1 MSARPI
7 PLIDLKAQYA
17 GIREEIQAAIQ
28 RVVEAQAF
36 VMGPEVEAFESE
48 FPAYCHSR
56 FAVGC
61 GSGTDALS
69 LALMA
74 LDLRPGDE
82 VICPAYSFI
91 ATASCLVRL
100 GVKPIFADIDPVSH
114 NLCPASARRAAES
127 STRLKALLPV
137 DLFGQLCDTE
147 ALAEL
152 AADFDIPVIEDAAQA
167 IGAEDSQGRRAGAL
181 AALACF
187 SLYPSKNLGAYGD
200 AGVIITSHEHLA
212 ERLRSLRSH
221 GASGSRYV
229 HEEIGVNSR
238 LDGIQAA
245 ILRVKLRHLDSW
257 TKGRRE
263 NGAFYDQAFAAAGA
277 GVAGSGIED
286 AALPLLTPRAQP
298 GARHVY
304 HHYVIRV
311 RAAQRDGLRA
321 HLAKEGI
328 SSEIYYPLGLH
339 QQPCF
344 ADLGYRD
351 GAFPETEAAARETLT
366 LPVYPELSRSDL
378 ARIVDACAQF
388 LSPS

>member
-17 GIREEIQAAIQ
+17 GIRDEIEAAIH
-28 RVVEAQAF
+28 RVVETQTF
-36 VMGPEVEAFESE
+36 VMGPEVEAFETE
-48 FPAYCHSR
+48 FPAYCQSR

-74 LDLRPGDE
+74 LDLKAGDE
-82 VICPAYSFI
+82 VICPAYSFV

-100 GVKPIFADIDPVSH
+100 GLKVVFADIDPVTH
-114 NLCPASARRAAES
+114 NLCPESARRAAERC
-127 STRLKALLPV
+127 TRLKALIPV
-137 DLFGQLCDTE
+137 DLFGQVCDAQ

-152 AADFDIPVIEDAAQA
+152 ATEFDIPIIEDAAQA
-167 IGAEDSQGRRAGAL
+167 VGAEDAQGRRAGAL
-181 AALACF
+181 ATLGCF

-200 AGVIITSHEHLA
+200 AGVVITSHEHLA
-212 ERLRSLRSH
+212 ERLRGLRSH
-221 GASGSRYV
+221 GASHSRYI
-229 HEEIGVNSR
+229 HEEIGINSR

-245 ILRVKLRHLDSW
+245 ILRVKLRHLESW
-257 TKGRRE
+257 TKRRRE
-263 NGAFYDQAFAAAGA
+263 NASFYDQAFAAAGA
-277 GVAGSGIED
+277 GASGSHIED
-286 AALPLLTPRAQP
+286 ARLPLLTPAAQP

-304 HHYVIRV
+304 HQYVVRV
-311 RAAQRDGLRA
+311 RSNQRDGLRA
-321 HLAKEGI
+321 HLAEQAI

-344 ADLGYRD
+344 ADLGYRN
-351 GAFPETEAAARETLT
+351 GAFPETEAAALETLA
-366 LPVYPELSRSDL
+366 LPIYPELPRSDL